1 VSLWRMMGLY
11 VGGVIGAGFA
21 SGQELAVF
29 FVSYGRTGL
38 WGILAAFLVLTL
50 GSGLVLG
57 CCIRTNASSYQQ
69 IFAALDPRLSR
80 ICDLIYTSFL
90 LVGLSVMLAGIGAMG
105 TTAFRGLLFRLAT
118 SILILA
124 VLQRGVEGAA
134 KAGGWLA
141 PLMVLIISAFAFY
154 SLGRHGLAP
163 LKSGSWRA
171 VEAGILFGS
180 YNLGFSLAILASVQ
194 RYVRTKRE
202 RWKLALGGNLVL
214 GLCMVLLFLALSALD
229 AEQLNTS
236 FPLRGIVAELGF
248 AGAAAYELLLW
259 AAMFST
265 ATAHALALA
274 NRLAEDVG
282 LSWMQGASLVLLV
295 SLGLSYAGFAALVRI
310 AYPILGL
317 AGLWILAALVR
328 ERIV

>member
-1 VSLWRMMGLY
+1 MSLWRMMGLY

-171 VEAGILFGS
+171 VEAGILYGS

-202 RWKLALGGNLVL
+202 RWKLALGQFSPGIMH
-214 GLCMVLLFLALSALD
+214 GSALFGPIRLGCRT
-229 AEQLNTS
+229 AEHLFS
-236 FPLRGIVAELGF
+236 SSGIVAELGF
-248 AGAAAYELLLW
+248 AGAATTSSCSGQPCFPLPQPMRWL
-259 AAMFST
+259 
-265 ATAHALALA
+265 
-274 NRLAEDVG
+274 
-282 LSWMQGASLVLLV
+282 
-295 SLGLSYAGFAALVRI
+295 
-310 AYPILGL
+310 
-317 AGLWILAALVR
+317 
-328 ERIV
+328 